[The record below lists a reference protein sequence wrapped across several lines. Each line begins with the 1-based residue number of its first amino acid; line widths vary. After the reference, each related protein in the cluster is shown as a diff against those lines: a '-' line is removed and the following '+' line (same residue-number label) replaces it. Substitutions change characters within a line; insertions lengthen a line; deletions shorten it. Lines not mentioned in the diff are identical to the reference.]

1 MKQWARVLGV
11 VLLILNISCQ
21 KPRDNPVDP
30 GGTTYEPPKIDS
42 FSPSLD
48 LFTSNT
54 LTFEWQSN
62 SGGIEYRYR
71 LEDSIAVA
79 VDELIDYTSMNRV
92 TFELLDDGL
101 YRFSVYVRHV
111 GRTEFRTYERQFRVM
126 AITGP
131 ILKFVKLKSS
141 AQLNSQTNV
150 AVWIQDVDQF
160 SSVSMKIRFDNAKI
174 NLKTVLAGD
183 FVSPPDG
190 FSQLIVPDFS
200 DNSVLS
206 AANTSGTIN
215 VAAVVLA
222 GKSTGTAISGMI
234 EARQVCRKGSSDLEI
249 VEFELRD
256 PTNKLIQINGRPQ
269 KARVVIN

>member
-1 MKQWARVLGV
+1 
-11 VLLILNISCQ
+11 
-21 KPRDNPVDP
+21 
-30 GGTTYEPPKIDS
+30 
-42 FSPSLD
+42 
-48 LFTSNT
+48 FTSNT

-71 LEDSIAVA
+71 LEDSIAVT

-131 ILKFVKLKSS
+131 ILNFVKLKSS
-141 AQLNSQTNV
+141 AQLNSETNV

-222 GKSTGTAISGMI
+222 GKSTGTAISGSMPI
-234 EARQVCRKGSSDLEI
+234 LNFVFRGIGKGSSDLEI